1 VVIACAGL
9 IGLFA
14 QTVRGGG
21 ALTEVRLTA
30 KDALGAAVDVPDA
43 KQPTVL
49 LCLLA
54 GQPQTGQAVAAL
66 RGVLATSPGAQ
77 VVAIVSGEG
86 AAARVKQMTDDKFPW
101 RIVTDADHATSGKLS
116 VHAWP
121 TTVIVSS
128 TGAQVMHLA
137 GLPKGYANDVE
148 AYLAFAAGRIDRAA
162 VDERIAKREMVADSP
177 AQMAERHLQVARR
190 VMQRGFTEQARG
202 AVEQALKLQPDNAA
216 VQEMMA
222 EVLLNLGE
230 TKAAGTMLDRVERSE
245 IGPRARLLRGRWLI
259 TAGRWDDARGVLLQ
273 AVHLNPDPAE
283 AYYQLGLVHQH
294 DGNWPLAAEAF
305 RKAFEHTT
313 IARTPNP
320 TTAPSEK

>member
-1 VVIACAGL
+1 VVIACAGI

-21 ALTEVRLTA
+21 ALAELQLTA
-30 KDALGAAVDVPDA
+30 KDALGAAVNVPDA

-54 GQPQTGQAVAAL
+54 GQAQTGQVVESL
-66 RGVLATSPGAQ
+66 RRVLATSPGAQ
-77 VVAIVSGEG
+77 VVAIVSGAG
-86 AAARVKQMTDDKFPW
+86 AAAQVKQMTDDKFPW
-101 RIVTDADHATSGKLS
+101 RIVTDVDHATSGKLS

-137 GLPKGYANDVE
+137 GLPQGYANDVE
-148 AYLAFAAGRIDRAA
+148 AYLAFTAGRIDRAA
-162 VDERIAKREMVADSP
+162 VDERIAKREIVADTP
-177 AQMAERHLQVARR
+177 VQMAERHLQVARR
-190 VMQRGFTEQARG
+190 LMQRGLSEQTRG
-202 AVEQALKLQPDNAA
+202 EVEQALKLQPDNVA

-222 EVLLNLGE
+222 DVLLNLGE
-230 TKAAGTMLDRVERSE
+230 TKAAGTMLDRLERSAT
-245 IGPRARLLRGRWLI
+245 GPRAKFLRGRWLI
-259 TAGRWDDARGVLLQ
+259 TAGRWDDARAMLVQ
-273 AVHLNPDPAE
+273 AVHLNPDPSE

-294 DGNWPLAAEAF
+294 AGNWPLAAEAF
-305 RKAFEHTT
+305 RKAFEHT
-313 IARTPNP
+313 ALGRTPNP